1 MSGTTIFAVIECLIK
16 FGIIG
21 AISYGLYETYGTILW
36 SGVLLLI
43 SLTLSICYLKRLDDY
58 ANLQTHLKY
67 LNMNAA
73 GFFHKNL
80 NLKEEKTTGTSIFP
94 WVFASFSIFFIRIF
108 GPFGF
113 YWIFALTILL
123 RYFYNLMAQLDEN
136 AQNLKNE
143 MKIAEKEI
151 RNMIEVAE
159 EMMFD
164 FGEDSYK
171 CDFYDLDKFEKNWKI
186 WEKKSENPTFWVHI
200 KLSMAAFLVGLIV
213 ETTVD
218 AVFKPLIS
226 LLTFP
231 FFSFLLFSRL
241 QTTKWKFEKFEEKC
255 DMLWAYVVF
264 AFDLAHRAEENLEDD
279 ME

>member
-1 MSGTTIFAVIECLIK
+1 MIK
-16 FGIIG
+16 
-21 AISYGLYETYGTILW
+21 
-36 SGVLLLI
+36 
-43 SLTLSICYLKRLDDY
+43 
-58 ANLQTHLKY
+58 
-67 LNMNAA
+67 
-73 GFFHKNL
+73 
-80 NLKEEKTTGTSIFP
+80 
-94 WVFASFSIFFIRIF
+94 
-108 GPFGF
+108 
-113 YWIFALTILL
+113 
-123 RYFYNLMAQLDEN
+123 
-136 AQNLKNE
+136 
-143 MKIAEKEI
+143 
-151 RNMIEVAE
+151 VAE
-159 EMMFD
+159 DMMFD